1 MDFTIKFNADIAN
14 KNNSISRKSGE
25 LDVSCALTLEE
36 IKTIQNEPDV
46 LSAIKQELKE
56 KHNKVVVNIEVYDII
71 QKN

>member
-1 MDFTIKFNADIAN
+1 MELTIKFKADIAN

-25 LDVSCALTLEE
+25 IDVACGLTVEE
-36 IKTIQNEPDV
+36 FKTIQHEPDV

-56 KHNKVVVNIEVYDII
+56 KHNKLVINVEIYDVV